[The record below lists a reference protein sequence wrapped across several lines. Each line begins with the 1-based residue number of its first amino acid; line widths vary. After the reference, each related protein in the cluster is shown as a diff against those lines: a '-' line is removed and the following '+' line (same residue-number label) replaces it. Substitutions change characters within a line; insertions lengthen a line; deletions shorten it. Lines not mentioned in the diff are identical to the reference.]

1 MQRNLAKLTYQCGF
15 TGIAIILIATLL
27 AALTFQDTEGY
38 PYSLLNRNISD
49 LGKPMVSTLAWVF
62 NGGLMIGGLFLVGFM
77 VGLSLCVGN
86 SGMRFVALTGVI
98 ATVAVIFV
106 GIFPVTQFYYHRNAA
121 MTFFIGGSLTFA
133 LFTLMILV
141 TDQHR
146 FARWLALPSLAAT
159 LAFALF
165 LSLPLYLYENP
176 LQAYVLGPPG
186 PDRPIFWLPLLLEW
200 LVFVTVALW
209 VLLFSA
215 YLYQQEKIVDFR

>member
-1 MQRNLAKLTYQCGF
+1 MQRNLAQVTYRCGF
-15 TGIAIILIATLL
+15 IGITIILLATIA
-27 AALTFQDTEGY
+27 AALTFQDPQGY

-49 LGKPMVSTLAWVF
+49 LGKPAVSTFAWLF
-62 NGGLMIGGLFLVGFM
+62 NGGLMLGGLFLVGFM
-77 VGLSLCVGN
+77 VGLSLCAGN
-86 SGMRFVALTGVI
+86 AVLRFVALTGVI

-106 GIFPVTQFYYHRNAA
+106 GLFPVTQFYYHRNAA
-121 MTFFIGGSLTFA
+121 MIFFIGGSLTFA

-141 TDQHR
+141 TDQRH
-146 FARWLALPSLAAT
+146 FARWLALPSFAAT

-186 PDRPIFWLPLLLEW
+186 PDRPIFWLPSLLEW
-200 LVFVTVALW
+200 LVFVSVALW

-215 YLYQQEKIVDFR
+215 YLYRQEKVVDC